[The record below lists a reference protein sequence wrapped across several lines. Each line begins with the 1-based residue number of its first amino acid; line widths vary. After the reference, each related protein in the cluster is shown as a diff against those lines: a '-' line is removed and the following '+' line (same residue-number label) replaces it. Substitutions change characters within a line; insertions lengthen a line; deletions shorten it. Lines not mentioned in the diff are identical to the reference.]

1 MVIRPPQFYG
11 RALRAAHW
19 VARRWRYRHQ
29 FRGLRRVVT
38 RATAALVGT
47 DAAYRVRKISSG
59 RVSKPA
65 TGVTQQH
72 DARVQ
77 YKRKSM
83 PRRKKSKWIKF
94 TKRVRAVVEKSV
106 GTQSFLFNDTTIVGS
121 ESSSNQAVFSCM
133 MYGGSLANEQV
144 NNRGYSDINKI
155 MNIVSPTG
163 PANPTSVSDLA
174 RTGKLQ
180 FVSAVLD
187 ITVKNTASDVLEL
200 DMYEVYFRGHKDIG
214 QSLGRTIED
223 AYQGILNAQT
233 EKGGS
238 PMSVLSRGWTPF
250 NCGAAVTQMGAKIY
264 KKTKFFIGSG
274 QVITHQKR
282 DPKSHYIGY
291 NQAVWQKDCWAKG
304 YSYLVFFIGKATPGS
319 ATPVSYVVGNT
330 RSYNAKMYQFSGNTD
345 QIVT

>member
-1 MVIRPPQFYG
+1 M
-11 RALRAAHW
+11 
-19 VARRWRYRHQ
+19 
-29 FRGLRRVVT
+29 RRVVT
-38 RATAALVGT
+38 RAAAALIGT
-47 DAAYRVRKISSG
+47 DAAYRTRLISSG
-59 RVSKPA
+59 RKTSPA
-65 TGVTQQH
+65 SGVTQQH

-77 YKRKSM
+77 YKKKSM

-94 TKRVRAVVEKSV
+94 AKRVRAVTEKSV
-106 GTQSFLFNDTTIVGS
+106 GTQSFLFNDTTDVVGDGT
-121 ESSSNQAVFSCM
+121 NQAVFSCM
-133 MYGGSLANEQV
+133 IYGGSLANEQV

-187 ITVKNTASDVLEL
+187 ITVKNLASDVLEL

-233 EKGGS
+233 EKGGN
-238 PMSVLSRGWTPF
+238 PMAVLSRGWTPF
-250 NCGAAVTQMGAKIY
+250 QCGAGVTQMGAKIY

-291 NQAVWQKDCWAKG
+291 NQAVWQKDCWAKP

-319 ATPVSYVVGNT
+319 ATPVRYIVGNT

-345 QIVT
+345 QIVS